1 LELFDKILQDLE
13 ELDLVKND
21 PKTDCLLNNLE
32 AVLKEK
38 PNKGDPKRKIIV
50 FSEYLDTVKYL
61 EPMLKEHFGERLLV
75 IAGDL
80 STQKIFSINKNF
92 DASYDSQENKFDILL
107 STDKI
112 SEGFNLNRAGMVV
125 NYDIPWNPVR
135 VIQRV
140 GRINRISK
148 KVFEELYIVNFFPTE
163 KGAELVKSR
172 EIASNK
178 MFLIHNTLGEDAKI
192 FDIDEEP
199 TPAGLYEKVQQNP
212 DKLEEESFYTKAL
225 TIYDKIRKE
234 NPELI
239 EALKKFPPRIKVAK
253 KYGENE
259 LLIFLKKGRLY
270 VYSVKYNEDGKDQ
283 ISPTTFEDVFDNII
297 CDEEEKPLKFSDRA
311 WDAYEN
317 VKNFKEYR
325 ISPISEQSL
334 EQKAIINLK
343 SLINNVQHEEIMPY
357 KDFLRI
363 LLEDVIDFG
372 TLSDYTLRRISNL
385 ESGDDRKIKTTV
397 KEIEAIK
404 KELGG
409 ENYLQKEKDRQKDL
423 SKEIIIAIENQKII

>member
-1 LELFDKILQDLE
+1 
-13 ELDLVKND
+13 
-21 PKTDCLLNNLE
+21 
-32 AVLKEK
+32 
-38 PNKGDPKRKIIV
+38 
-50 FSEYLDTVKYL
+50 
-61 EPMLKEHFGERLLV
+61 M
-75 IAGDL
+75 AGDL

-92 DASYDSQENKFDILL
+92 DASYTDQENEFDILL

-140 GRINRISK
+140 GRINRIGK

-163 KGAELVKSR
+163 RGAELVKSR

-212 DKLEEESFYTKAL
+212 DKFEEESFYTKSL
-225 TIYDKIRKE
+225 TVYDKIKKD

-239 EALKKFPPRIKVAK
+239 EALKKYPPRIKVAK
-253 KYGENE
+253 KYSENE
-259 LLIFLKKGRLY
+259 LLVFIKKGRLY
-270 VYSVKYNEDGKDQ
+270 VHSVKYSEDGKDQ
-283 ISPTTFEDVFDNII
+283 VFSITFEEVFNSII
-297 CDEEEKPLKFSDRA
+297 CDKEEKPLKFSDRA
-311 WDAYEN
+311 WDAYET

-325 ISPISEQSL
+325 TSPVSEQSL
-334 EQKAIINLK
+334 EQRAIINLK
-343 SLINNVQHEEIMPY
+343 FLINTVQQDAIMAH

-363 LLEDVIDFG
+363 LLEDVIDYG

-385 ESGDDRKIKTTV
+385 ESSDDEKIKTSI
-397 KEIEAIK
+397 KEIMAIR

-409 ENYLQKEKDRQKDL
+409 ENYLQKEKDRQKNL
-423 SKEIIIAIENQKII
+423 SKEIIIAIENQ